1 VDFTKQQEDIMKLV
15 TYTSTSNDDTPRL
28 GIVRESS
35 VIDLAG
41 ASDGRLPPDMLTFLQ
56 RGETAMHLAR
66 EVGKSA
72 KFTHSLPQVR
82 LLAPIPNPSK
92 VVAIGQNYMD
102 HCREQNAEPPT
113 SPVIFAKFPTAIV
126 GPGDA
131 IRWDPALTRQ
141 VDYEAELAV
150 VMGRTARC
158 VSASEALDYVA
169 GYTNGNDVSAR
180 NLQFGDGQWVRG
192 KSLDTFCPL
201 GPWLVTRD
209 EVPDPHNLAVRC
221 IVNDMVLQ
229 DSSTAEMIFRV
240 DHLIEFISQAFTLLP
255 GDVIVTGTPDGV
267 GVFRSPQVFLKDG
280 DEVTVEIEGL
290 GQLTN
295 HCVEESACKPNPAKH
310 YEH

>member
-1 VDFTKQQEDIMKLV
+1 MKLV
-15 TYTSTSNDDTPRL
+15 TYTSPPTDDTPRL
-28 GIVRESS
+28 GTVREDS
-35 VIDLAG
+35 VIDLAE
-41 ASDGRLPPDMLTFLQ
+41 ASAGHLPSDMLTFLQ
-56 RGETAMHLAR
+56 QGETAMHLAR
-66 EVGKSA
+66 EAAESA
-72 KFTHSLPQVR
+72 KPTHSLSQVR
-82 LLAPIPNPSK
+82 LLAPIPHPSK

-102 HCREQNAEPPT
+102 HCREQNVKPPT

-141 VDYEAELAV
+141 VDYEAEMAV
-150 VMGRTARC
+150 VMGRTARR
-158 VSASEALDYVA
+158 VSASEVLDYVA
-169 GYTNGNDVSAR
+169 GYTNSNDVSAR

-209 EVPDPHNLAVRC
+209 EVPDPHDLAVRC
-221 IVNDMVLQ
+221 TVNGTILQ

-240 DHLIEFISQAFTLLP
+240 DQLIEFISHAFTLLP

-280 DEVTVEIEGL
+280 DVVTVEIERL

-295 HCVEESACKPNPAKH
+295 PCVEEPDSHRELREQAHKPNSDEPR
-310 YEH
+310 